1 MRYVT
6 RLKLGV
12 AAAAMAFAV
21 PTGASAQEHHFVL
34 HHMLSN
40 MSPAHRLMLEPW
52 AERVAEMSD
61 GRISIEVNPSMSLGG
76 TPPELISQA
85 RDGVV
90 DIVWT
95 VAGYTPG
102 LHPRSEVIELPGI
115 FPGDARVA
123 NLALYDMYEDI
134 ADDFDGIEVMWL
146 HTHGGYAIQNANH
159 EVRSP
164 ADVAGLNLR
173 TPSRTGAWIIEAWG
187 GNAVATSVPEL
198 PQALSRGEVDGAL
211 IPYEIIPPLQL
222 HEQTQ
227 YQIEGHDGARFG
239 TILFHVSM
247 NQARWDSLPEDI
259 QEIFRESTNR
269 DWWGEV
275 GDIWEGAEEG
285 GLQYALDD
293 GNTHIVLSEEET
305 EAMFAPLTVVV
316 DRWIADMEG
325 QGIDGAALVERA
337 RELVAQNS
345 Q

>member
-1 MRYVT
+1 MRSV
-6 RLKLGV
+6 LKLKMGL
-12 AAAAMAFAV
+12 AAAAMAFSV

-40 MSPAHRLMLEPW
+40 MSPAHRMMLVPW

-61 GRISIEVNPSMSLGG
+61 GRIEIEVNPSMSLGG

-90 DIVWT
+90 DLIWT

-115 FPGDARVA
+115 FPGDARA
-123 NLALYDMYEDI
+123 AGLTLYDMYDDL
-134 ADDFDGIEVMWL
+134 ADDFAGLEVMWL
-146 HTHGGYAIQNANH
+146 HTHGGHAIQTRDRL
-159 EVRSP
+159 VRSP
-164 ADVAGLNLR
+164 ADVQGLNLR

-211 IPYEIIPPLQL
+211 IPFEIIPPLQL
-222 HEQTQ
+222 QEQTQ
-227 YQIEGHDGARFG
+227 YQIEGHDGMRFG

-259 QEIFRESTNR
+259 QQIFRDATTRE
-269 DWWGEV
+269 WWGEV
-275 GDIWEGAEEG
+275 GEIWEASEEG
-285 GLQYALDD
+285 GLGYALED
-293 GNTHIVLSEEET
+293 GNDHVVLSEEET
-305 EAMFAPLTVVV
+305 AAMLAALTPVV
-316 DRWIADMEG
+316 DRWIEDMDG

-337 RELVAQNS
+337 RELVEQNR